1 MEAVKAKAVVSRRPM
16 FTVSVFQGRETADRK
31 RSVPASVMSSYK
43 NSSSPAWA
51 READIGE
58 IGSNVW
64 TTRYLCRWS
73 VPRNINTYINT
84 WLSELEW
91 EGGGLYAPLLTG
103 TPRF

>member
-1 MEAVKAKAVVSRRPM
+1 MLIM
-16 FTVSVFQGRETADRK
+16 SVFQGRETADRK

-43 NSSSPAWA
+43 NSSTPAWA
-51 READIGE
+51 REANIGE

-73 VPRNINTYINT
+73 VPRNINT

-91 EGGGLYAPLLTG
+91 EGGGLYAQLLTG
-103 TPRF
+103 TPSF

>member
-1 MEAVKAKAVVSRRPM
+1 M
-16 FTVSVFQGRETADRK
+16 FIMYVFQGRETVDRK
-31 RSVPASVMSSYK
+31 RSIPALVMSFYK
-43 NSSSPAWA
+43 NSSTPAWA

-73 VPRNINTYINT
+73 VPRNINT

-91 EGGGLYAPLLTG
+91 EGGDLYAQLLTV
-103 TPRF
+103 TPSF